1 MAMLEKVGV
10 YCRLS
15 DEDRDKL
22 NKDDDSNSIVNQRSM
37 CLKYAIQNGWNVVDI
52 YSDDD
57 FSGAGT
63 YRPDFERLIKDCE
76 SGKINL
82 VLCKSQSRFSRDME
96 VIERYLHNKFIEWG
110 VRFVSIVDN
119 ADTSIESN
127 KKSRQI
133 NGLINEWYLDDLSQ
147 NIKKSLKNKREDGL
161 FMGSFASYGYDR
173 SEDGHKL
180 IIDPVASK
188 VVKKIF
194 EMYANGYGYYRIC
207 EYLNNNNIPSR
218 ALYKKQKGS
227 KFVCSTCD
235 LKTVK
240 WRPDTIAQMLKNEVY
255 IGNLVQGRTTF
266 VSYKNHKPKKVPEKE
281 WIRTLNSH
289 EPIIDLETWNKVQMI
304 LGTHNKPIK
313 TGEVHYLTRK
323 VYCSCCGKTFMRNVF
338 KVKSEETGKR
348 AYMQCK
354 GNKKFG
360 ICTNNKAIRM
370 DELEKI
376 LLNAINDLLEK
387 YYDKNNLKKL
397 YEKSRMES
405 SDNQNA
411 IKTLEKEKNS
421 LIRKID
427 DNRDYYRNLYEDKV
441 KGVITSDMFAMMSSD
456 YLREIEA
463 MTKRIKIIEN
473 ELTSLENVKEEKK
486 QADDLLKKYK
496 HIKEL
501 NKVVVDEF
509 IDKIYIGEYNKENK
523 TRSIE
528 IQWNFDF

>member
-1 MAMLEKVGV
+1 
-10 YCRLS
+10 
-15 DEDRDKL
+15 
-22 NKDDDSNSIVNQRSM
+22 
-37 CLKYAIQNGWNVVDI
+37 
-52 YSDDD
+52 
-57 FSGAGT
+57 
-63 YRPDFERLIKDCE
+63 
-76 SGKINL
+76 
-82 VLCKSQSRFSRDME
+82 
-96 VIERYLHNKFIEWG
+96 
-110 VRFVSIVDN
+110 
-119 ADTSIESN
+119 
-127 KKSRQI
+127 
-133 NGLINEWYLDDLSQ
+133 
-147 NIKKSLKNKREDGL
+147 
-161 FMGSFASYGYDR
+161 
-173 SEDGHKL
+173 
-180 IIDPVASK
+180 
-188 VVKKIF
+188 
-194 EMYANGYGYYRIC
+194 
-207 EYLNNNNIPSR
+207 
-218 ALYKKQKGS
+218 
-227 KFVCSTCD
+227 
-235 LKTVK
+235 
-240 WRPDTIAQMLKNEVY
+240 
-255 IGNLVQGRTTF
+255 
-266 VSYKNHKPKKVPEKE
+266 
-281 WIRTLNSH
+281 
-289 EPIIDLETWNKVQMI
+289 
-304 LGTHNKPIK
+304 
-313 TGEVHYLTRK
+313 
-323 VYCSCCGKTFMRNVF
+323 MRNVF
-338 KVKSEETGKR
+338 KVKSEETGTR

-387 YYDKNNLKKL
+387 YYDKNNLKEL

-473 ELTSLENVKEEKK
+473 ELASLKNVKEEKK

-509 IDKIYIGEYNKENK
+509 IDKIYIGEYNKETK